1 MNRNRYMVAAG
12 LLTAAIFGIQVMA
25 QDSVVGRQ
33 PWLHPHC
40 NSVADDYAPCVDV
53 DGEALLL
60 TTEPGGLAHVVRC
73 SSHGDVQPIDGT
85 FNRPGQSRGYVSV
98 VASGDGYGVMYR
110 SGERQSR
117 ATIVRVLRTSV
128 GLDVGEPLSEVIDE
142 SYTAQPTLAPDR
154 SRLLFVSDREGGAG
168 GLDIW
173 MLERRVDGTWS
184 APQHA
189 GEALNSPADEV
200 SPVLVAAD
208 TLLFASNGMGGQ
220 GGFDIYMSIFRNGR
234 WSDPEPLDAIN
245 SPYDDTD
252 AITMGNG
259 VYAFASNRP
268 GGRGGFDIWLWKP

>member
-1 MNRNRYMVAAG
+1 MVAAG

-268 GGRGGFDIWLWKP
+268 GGRGGFDIWLWEPDSAP